1 MNGRK
6 MFARFLDIRV
16 VPCRRLCQE
25 RAWIECSGLIVPEV
39 RGRPVS
45 EGRRQ
50 CLDFSSLAIHFCR
63 RSMRVCSSM
72 GAIKKQCGR

>member
-1 MNGRK
+1 MNGPK
-6 MFARFLDIRV
+6 MFAF
-16 VPCRRLCQE
+16 PEPSRRAVTAPLQE

-50 CLDFSSLAIHFCR
+50 CLDFSNPAIHFCR
-63 RSMRVCSSM
+63 RSMRVYSS
-72 GAIKKQCGR
+72 